1 MLEEEQPPYGTAGL
15 PPLPPPPPPREVCIL
30 RVCAC
35 ARASLGAVRFSQA
48 AVSSK
53 PMEFAGPMY
62 GLAAFLHLI
71 SRF

>member
-15 PPLPPPPPPREVCIL
+15 PAPPPPPPEVCTL
-30 RVCAC
+30 RACAC

-71 SRF
+71 SRL